1 MTIRVVVAEDSPTA
15 RALLIAVLGQ
25 EPDFEIVGECADGD
39 DAVKLAKRLH
49 PDVMTMDLHMPRM
62 DGLEAIRRIMSE
74 APTRI
79 VVVSNSIGSHDV
91 QASMEALRAG
101 ALTAIPK
108 PCGPGSPEFA
118 EQSRQLTSMVRAMS
132 EVKVIR
138 RWVSAPSPGATLRAT
153 ASPGA
158 GLRAAP
164 FTRKI
169 PGIVVIGA
177 STGGPAALHRLL
189 SDLPSTVAAPILV
202 VQHIAHGFLPGLV
215 DWLNSVSRLPV
226 KIAEDGELLSEGR
239 VFVAPDGHHLRV
251 SSRNLISL
259 SAGAPYGGHRPSASV
274 LFESAA
280 RVYGAESLAVILTG
294 MGSDGIDGLVA
305 VHRAGGHV
313 IAQDEQ
319 SSVVFGMPGAAIHA
333 GVAHEVLPLTQIAT
347 RLGEVLGALRA
358 TALAQ

>member
-15 RALLIAVLGQ
+15 RALLIAVLGG
-25 EPDFEIVGECADGD
+25 EPDFEVVGECTDGD

-62 DGLEAIRRIMSE
+62 DGLEAIRRIMNE

-91 QASMEALRAG
+91 RASMEALRAG
-101 ALTAIPK
+101 ALTAMPK
-108 PCGPGSPEFA
+108 PCGPGAPEFS
-118 EQSRQLTSMVRAMS
+118 EQSRQLTATVRAMS

-138 RWVSAPSPGATLRAT
+138 RWASGPSPATPLVACP
-153 ASPGA
+153 AS
-158 GLRAAP
+158 
-164 FTRKI
+164 FVRKT
-169 PGIVVIGA
+169 PGIIVIGA

-189 SDLPSTVAAPILV
+189 SDLPARIAVPVVV

-215 DWLNSVSRLPV
+215 DWLNSVSKLPV
-226 KIAEDGELLSEGR
+226 KIAQDGERLAEGT
-239 VFVAPDGHHLRV
+239 VFIAPDAHHL
-251 SSRNLISL
+251 SL
-259 SAGAPYGGHRPSASV
+259 SNRNALALNTGAPFGGHRPSVTA

-280 RVYGAESLAVILTG
+280 RVYGAEALAVILTG
-294 MGSDGIDGLVA
+294 MGNDGVEGLAA

-333 GVAHEVLPLTQIAT
+333 GVAHEVLPLGQIAQ
-347 RLGEVLGALRA
+347 RLGEVLSALHTTA
-358 TALAQ
+358 TAQ